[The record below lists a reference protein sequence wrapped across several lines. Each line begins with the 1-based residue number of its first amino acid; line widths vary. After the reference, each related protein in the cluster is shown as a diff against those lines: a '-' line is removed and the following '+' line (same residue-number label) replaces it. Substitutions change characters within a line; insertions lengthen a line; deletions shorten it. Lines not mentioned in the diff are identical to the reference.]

1 MMLIYIINYYRITY
15 MALIKKIET
24 LKLMFNDPAMAT
36 IKIEQKKTPKTWG
49 EAKYLFDN
57 ANGNLN
63 IDPDYYKTIAWD
75 EWDTFSKEL
84 KFDDEMWMFILDSD
98 NNYMNLMQG
107 FVITRNKIPTCV
119 FNITS
124 ED

>member
-15 MALIKKIET
+15 MTLIKKIET

-107 FVITRNKIPTCV
+107 FVITRNKVPVCV
-119 FNITS
+119 FNITA

>member
-63 IDPDYYKTIAWD
+63 IDPDYYKTITWD
-75 EWDTFSKEL
+75 EWDAFAKEMQ
-84 KFDDEMWMFILDSD
+84 FDDELWMYILESEDHYID
-98 NNYMNLMQG
+98 FTQG
-107 FVITRNKIPTCV
+107 FAIVRNRKPIVI
-119 FNITS
+119 FDITT
-124 ED
+124 E